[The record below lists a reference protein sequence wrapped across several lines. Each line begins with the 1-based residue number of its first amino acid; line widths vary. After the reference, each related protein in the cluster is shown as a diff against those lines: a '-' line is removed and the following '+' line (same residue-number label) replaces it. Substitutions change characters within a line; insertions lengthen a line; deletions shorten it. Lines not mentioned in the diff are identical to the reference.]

1 MTDQNPNPEPSE
13 GEDPLSDAERIVN
26 EAASDLGDIDADQ
39 AGAVD
44 ALGQAEQKA
53 AEHLADLQ
61 RLQAEYVNYRRR
73 VDRDREA
80 NSELATIKVIES
92 LMPVLDDIA
101 GARAAGEL
109 EDGPFAAI
117 SAKLEETLGRHGW
130 ESFGAVGEEFDPQV
144 HDALMSQPSTEVEH
158 PTIHE
163 VVQAG
168 HRVGERVVRAA
179 RVIVSQPE

>member
-1 MTDQNPNPEPSE
+1 MTDQTPNPEPSE
-13 GEDPLSDAERIVN
+13 GNDPLSDAERIVN
-26 EAASDLGDIDADQ
+26 EAAADLGDIEADEAGADQ
-39 AGAVD
+39 A
-44 ALGQAEQKA
+44 LNQAEQKA

-117 SAKLEETLGRHGW
+117 SSKLEETLGRFGW
-130 ESFGAVGEEFDPQV
+130 ESFGSVGEEFDPQV
-144 HDALMSQPSTEVEH
+144 HDALMSQVSNEVEH
-158 PTIHE
+158 PTIHD

>member
-1 MTDQNPNPEPSE
+1 MTDQNSNPEP
-13 GEDPLSDAERIVN
+13 GEEQDPLADAERIVN
-26 EAASDLGDIDADQ
+26 DAAADMDDVQADQ
-39 AGAVD
+39 AGADD
-44 ALGQAEQKA
+44 AISQAEQKA

-101 GARAAGEL
+101 GARNAGEL

-117 SAKLEETLGRHGW
+117 SNKLEETLGRYGW
-130 ESFGAVGEEFDPQV
+130 ESFGAAGEEFDPQL

-168 HRVGERVVRAA
+168 HRVGERVIRAA

>member
-13 GEDPLSDAERIVN
+13 GSDPLADAERIVKD
-26 EAASDLGDIDADQ
+26 AAADLGDIDADQ
-39 AGAVD
+39 AGADD

-117 SAKLEETLGRHGW
+117 SAKLEETLGRYGW

-144 HDALMSQPSTEVEH
+144 HDALMSQVSTDVEH

-168 HRVGERVVRAA
+168 HRVGERIIRAA